1 MVVVDSWAEGN
12 VLRAVLS
19 LLTTWTR
26 WTDRGYVLLM
36 PQHRCV
42 LGTPSWLLFYLT
54 EVRLRVYVALCL
66 VFFLAWPFWPDECC
80 FVFGRLVWLRPSQL
94 LSTVYNFDFQLNLL
108 SLSDTW
114 RGRRGRDRMVVGFKT
129 TYAISAYH
137 RWCCMWVWI
146 SIWTRCTT
154 LCDKVCQWLTTGRW
168 FSQGPPVSSTNKTD
182 RHDITE
188 ILLKMVLSTIKQTS
202 KPILDGIV
210 R

>member
-1 MVVVDSWAEGN
+1 MAVVDSWAEGD

-114 RGRRGRDRMVVGFKT
+114 THYLLKPTSQYRQVSVCLFAWWCLTPFSTIFQLYRGDQFYWWRKPEDPEKT
-129 TYAISAYH
+129 TDMS
-137 RWCCMWVWI
+137 
-146 SIWTRCTT
+146 
-154 LCDKVCQWLTTGRW
+154 
-168 FSQGPPVSSTNKTD
+168 
-182 RHDITE
+182 
-188 ILLKMVLSTIKQTS
+188 
-202 KPILDGIV
+202 
-210 R
+210 